1 MCDRVVIWV
10 TSIPGEFYNNLNE
23 FLSHLNH
30 ATLFSKNFMIF
41 YGKTD
46 DPNANL
52 QEVQEII
59 TGVSDFLSF
68 VNHNRDYELEKSTFQ
83 NLLDNFNIMWPRAK
97 FKVIGENRSHFMV
110 GIDL

>member
-10 TSIPGEFYNNLNE
+10 TSIPRELYNNLDE

-46 DPNANL
+46 DRESKVE
-52 QEVQEII
+52 EVQEII
-59 TGVSDFLSF
+59 TGVSDLLSF
-68 VNHNRDYELEKSTFQ
+68 VSHDPDYELEKSTFE
-83 NLLDNFNIMWPRAK
+83 NLLEDSKIMWPGAK
-97 FKVIGENRSHFMV
+97 FKVVGQNRSHFMV